1 MIMSRDE
8 IKQSYRWPANVKQP
22 IDRDQ
27 QIFLM
32 KTARE
37 RLLANIERIKETIYD
52 VD

>member
-8 IKQSYRWPANVKQP
+8 IKQSYSWPANVKQP

-32 KTARE
+32 KTTRE
-37 RLLANIERIKETIYD
+37 RHLAIIERIKENIYN

>member
-8 IKQSYRWPANVKQP
+8 IKQSYSWPANVKQL

-37 RLLANIERIKETIYD
+37 RQLAIIKRIKENLYV